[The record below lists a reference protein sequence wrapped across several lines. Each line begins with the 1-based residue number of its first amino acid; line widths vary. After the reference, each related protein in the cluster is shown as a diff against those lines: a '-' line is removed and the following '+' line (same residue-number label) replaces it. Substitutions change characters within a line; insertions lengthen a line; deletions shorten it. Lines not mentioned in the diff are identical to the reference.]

1 MTTDTAPTAL
11 QLRSLIT
18 PEGEL
23 RVTLD
28 SVPIPVPAED
38 EVLVRLQGSPIN
50 PSDLGLLFG
59 AADLR
64 TATVAGTAAQPVVTA
79 RVPEAAMKAMAGRVG
94 QSLPVGNEGAGL
106 VVRTGASPAARALLG
121 KTVAVLGGAMY
132 AQYRAL
138 PADQCLVLPEGAT
151 AAEGASSFVNP
162 LTALGMVETMRRE
175 GHTALVHTAAA
186 SNLGRMLERICRQD
200 GIGLVNIVRRPEQVD
215 LLKSMGAT
223 HVCDASAPTF
233 LEDLTE
239 ALVATGATLAFDAT
253 GGGPLAGRILGCMEA
268 ALNRTARE
276 YSRYGSTT
284 HKQVYLYGRL
294 DTTVTEVNVNFGMAW
309 GIGGWLLFPF
319 LQKIGPDA
327 AQRLKQ
333 RVASELRTTFAS
345 RYAREVS
352 LAEMLRPEVIAV
364 YGRRATGEKF
374 LLDPNKDLTLPAG
387 F

>member
-1 MTTDTAPTAL
+1 MTITADPTAL
-11 QLRSLIT
+11 QLRSLVT

-23 RVTLD
+23 QVTLA
-28 SVPIPVPAED
+28 SVPISVPADD
-38 EVLVRLQGSPIN
+38 EVLVRLQGAPIN

-59 AADLR
+59 AADMR
-64 TATVAGTAAQPVVTA
+64 TANVAGTATRPVVTA
-79 RVPEAAMKAMAGRVG
+79 RVPEAAMRAMAGRVG
-94 QSLPVGNEGAGL
+94 QSLPVGNEGAGR
-106 VVRTGASPAARALLG
+106 VVRAGAAPAAQALLG
-121 KTVAVLGGAMY
+121 RTVAMLGGAMY
-132 AQYRAL
+132 AQYRVL
-138 PADQCLVLPEGAT
+138 PADQCLLLPEGAT
-151 AAEGASSFVNP
+151 AADGASSFVNP
-162 LTALGMVETMRRE
+162 LTALGMVETMKRE
-175 GHTALVHTAAA
+175 GHEALVHTAAA
-186 SNLGRMLERICRQD
+186 SNLGQMLNRICLKD

-215 LLKSMGAT
+215 LLKSIGAA
-223 HVCDASAPTF
+223 HVCDASAATF

-268 ALNRTARE
+268 ALGRTARE

-294 DTTVTEVNVNFGMAW
+294 DTRVTEIDVNFGMAW

-333 RVASELRTTFAS
+333 RVASELTTTFAS

-352 LAEMLRPEVIAV
+352 LAELLQPGMIEV

-374 LLDPNKDLTLPAG
+374 LLNPGKDLTPPAG